1 MNLRS
6 WMMRLLVCAALMHN
20 FAAAETAPDA
30 SKPSPY
36 KWLTEEQIHDLYT
49 SVPAPPVPGS
59 AADQADLTAV
69 VEAQKMRTP
78 AIDAECRSDE
88 HFSELLFQAVYGTD
102 RTPENSPKLYR
113 LMKNVLAASAA
124 VNRPAKDK
132 YQRPRPYQG
141 HPGEVHPLF
150 EVKEY
155 SYPSGHSMASFTL
168 ATVLG
173 AAFPGKQ
180 QALLD
185 RAAQIAQSRVDAGV
199 HYPSDIKEGE
209 ILGKATAAVILASP
223 AFQADLAEVAA
234 ELKP

>member
-6 WMMRLLVCAALMHN
+6 WMMRWLVCATLMHN
-20 FAAAETAPDA
+20 FASAETAPDA
-30 SKPSPY
+30 SKPTPY
-36 KWLTEEQIHDLYT
+36 KWLTEEQIRDLYT
-49 SVPAPPVPGS
+49 SVPAPPTPGS
-59 AADQADLTAV
+59 PEDQADLMAV

-78 AIDAECRSDE
+78 AIEAECKLDEQFSD
-88 HFSELLFQAVYGTD
+88 LLFQTVYGTD

-113 LMKNVLAASAA
+113 LMKNVLLATAA

-141 HPGEVHPLF
+141 HNEVHPLF

-173 AAFPGKQ
+173 AVFPGKQ

-209 ILGKATAAVILASP
+209 VLGKATAAVILASP
-223 AFQADLAEVAA
+223 AFQADLTEVAA